1 MKLHSE
7 MEGNR
12 VGRDR
17 EKQRRESETR
27 ELNDQKDE
35 TEDYEKFMEMEQQG
49 RDGKGWNK
57 KGTERKM

>member
-1 MKLHSE
+1 MKLRSE
-7 MEGNR
+7 MEGTR
-12 VGRDR
+12 GGRDR

-27 ELNDQKDE
+27 ELNDQRMKQ
-35 TEDYEKFMEMEQQG
+35 DYEKFMEMQQQG